1 MGRIARRSFSEDL
14 SSRTGLFDLLS
25 EIVENLAKT
34 DSQNSRTSAVVL
46 PCSPSAAD
54 NPITL
59 STIVFAE
66 CEMSSP
72 FVASLA
78 KLFTMLFAICQ
89 AAASPIGSDDAS
101 TPRRIAC
108 SERTRPA

>member
-1 MGRIARRSFSEDL
+1 MARRSFSEDCK
-14 SSRTGLFDLLS
+14 SRTGSFDWLS
-25 EIVENLAKT
+25 EIVANLSRI
-34 DSQNSRTSAVVL
+34 DSQNSRISAVVF

-59 STIVFAE
+59 STIVLAE
-66 CEMSSP
+66 CEMSFP

-78 KLFTMLFAICQ
+78 KLFTILFAICQ
-89 AAASPIGSDDAS
+89 AAASPIGSELAS
-101 TPRRIAC
+101 TPIRIAC

>member
-1 MGRIARRSFSEDL
+1 MARRSFSEDCK
-14 SSRTGLFDLLS
+14 SRTGSFDWLS
-25 EIVENLAKT
+25 EIVANLSRI
-34 DSQNSRTSAVVL
+34 DSQNSRTSAVVF

-59 STIVFAE
+59 STIVLAE
-66 CEMSSP
+66 CEISLP

-78 KLFTMLFAICQ
+78 KLFTILFAICQ
-89 AAASPIGSDDAS
+89 AAASPIGSELAS
-101 TPRRIAC
+101 TPIRIAC